1 MRADEKGLTVIEH
14 LRRWWPLVALLA
26 LAFNLR
32 PVAVAV
38 GPVLEEISADI
49 RLTGT
54 TAGLLTSLPTICF
67 ASFGALAPT
76 IARKVG
82 DHLAIA
88 LALGVL
94 ILGQVGRLLAPSPVP
109 FLLTSMVALAGM
121 ALANVLMPSL
131 VRQHYPRRIGLA
143 TALYSFTLT
152 VGVTTASVATVPVA
166 HAMGGWR
173 AALAVWVVAA
183 AAALVAWL
191 PLLRSRTKRR
201 TDAHPRVT
209 LGQIA
214 RTRLGWALAVLFGIQ
229 SAQAYSIF
237 GWLPSVYRS
246 AGLDEVQA
254 GLMLG
259 IATGVGLVPAFAIPA
274 YVART
279 RNPTVL
285 FLVIMAFLVAGY
297 TGLLLAPSSAPW
309 LWAIFLALGTAS
321 FPLLLA
327 LFGTRARTPTATAAL
342 SGFSQSVGYVIAT
355 LGPLSFGVLH
365 SVTGG
370 WTAPITLQLCLVA
383 PMLLAGLY
391 ACRPI
396 LVEDELGA

>member
-1 MRADEKGLTVIEH
+1 MIEH

-49 RLTGT
+49 GLTGT

-76 IARKVG
+76 IARKLG

-201 TDAHPRVT
+201 ADAQSRVT

-370 WTAPITLQLCLVA
+370 WTAPIALQLCLVA

-391 ACRPI
+391 ACRPV